1 MTDPTDSMQMRR
13 AELQLLRTLPELLTH
28 HLEHRPQ
35 IPVYMQYDNRVKQW
49 QTLTVQDTYER
60 VMRWAHAFAALGLK
74 RGERVAMLLPNG
86 IDAICFDMA
95 ALLCLCLCMPS
106 IPPDPPLSSCATRAH
121 ASLLRQNSIAGVTS
135 AQPWICP
142 TFRPW

>member
-95 ALLCLCLCMPS
+95 ALHVR
-106 IPPDPPLSSCATRAH
+106 SCAC
-121 ASLLRQNSIAGVTS
+121 ASACHRYRRILRFHPARLGRTLPCYDKIQSLA
-135 AQPWICP
+135 
-142 TFRPW
+142 